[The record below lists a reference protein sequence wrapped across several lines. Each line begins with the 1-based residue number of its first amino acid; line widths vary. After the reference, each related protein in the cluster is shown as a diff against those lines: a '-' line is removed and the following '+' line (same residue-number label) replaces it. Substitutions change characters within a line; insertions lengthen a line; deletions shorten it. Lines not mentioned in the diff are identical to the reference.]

1 VIAISW
7 TYVFSNITRISV
19 NHASRFSVATIGM
32 VIGLHMFPPM
42 AWHTVDA
49 VAFASLGAAL
59 VTSNDDRKKLAGM
72 LLLGAAPL
80 MRQSF
85 VPVMAIP
92 LIAGIRIRPKQLVFL
107 FVPGLLYAGFILI
120 NGALS
125 PAINQLVAHVDVMR
139 VAVFNFDRT
148 EVEFGG
154 LLGLIVGAILARRN
168 ENVIAIT
175 ISIFVGVLLVT
186 ITGNSIGSGMFL
198 SRWVYVLFG
207 YSLGMLIAGVLSTD
221 RPKWILPIS
230 LGLIV
235 AWSSSLSVG
244 YPFPAFGT
252 GALAIIILLTARSVI
267 VNNGTASSVAM
278 TATRRSFPFV
288 ISAVALVLIWI
299 QYDYRSTHVY
309 RDVPFDQQTEQLGGV
324 MKGLTGIKSSDVMA
338 SYLADL
344 NDAISLVE
352 GGKYAILPDNAAH
365 WVTAEQSNPLPV
377 IWAQS
382 VELANDAMVSQVTDS
397 LDEQKGTLTVI
408 VQKYRVDSLAIQRT
422 ELNTP
427 ERYRVVE
434 YVRNNFSRVAETEYF
449 DIYR

>member
-1 VIAISW
+1 
-7 TYVFSNITRISV
+7 
-19 NHASRFSVATIGM
+19 
-32 VIGLHMFPPM
+32 
-42 AWHTVDA
+42 
-49 VAFASLGAAL
+49 
-59 VTSNDDRKKLAGM
+59 
-72 LLLGAAPL
+72 
-80 MRQSF
+80 
-85 VPVMAIP
+85 
-92 LIAGIRIRPKQLVFL
+92 
-107 FVPGLLYAGFILI
+107 
-120 NGALS
+120 
-125 PAINQLVAHVDVMR
+125 
-139 VAVFNFDRT
+139 
-148 EVEFGG
+148 
-154 LLGLIVGAILARRN
+154 
-168 ENVIAIT
+168 
-175 ISIFVGVLLVT
+175 
-186 ITGNSIGSGMFL
+186 
-198 SRWVYVLFG
+198 
-207 YSLGMLIAGVLSTD
+207 
-221 RPKWILPIS
+221 
-230 LGLIV
+230 
-235 AWSSSLSVG
+235 
-244 YPFPAFGT
+244 
-252 GALAIIILLTARSVI
+252 
-267 VNNGTASSVAM
+267 M